1 MVTEFGHEHASHTW
15 DDDQEWER
23 NWWGDCTHTF
33 AEELKHIAYSKQ
45 MGLDIIVG
53 RGQWPVWDLAGKN
66 VLDIGGGPVSMLL
79 KAYNRGP
86 YCTVADPCAYPQ
98 WVHDRYKIADI
109 HYLPIAGEDLTLS
122 LVGKK
127 YDEVW
132 IYNVLQH
139 TQDPELIIANAWEF
153 APVIRLFEWVD
164 IPPHQGHPHEL
175 KKVLLDYWLH
185 GDGQVQWHNNEN
197 NDGMTGNGYGGRF
210 ERP

>member
-1 MVTEFGHEHASHTW
+1 MTEFGHEHASHSW

-23 NWWGDCTHTF
+23 SWWGDCTHTY
-33 AEELKHIAYSKQ
+33 AEEMKHVHYSQ
-45 MGLDIIVG
+45 MMGLEIIAG
-53 RGQWPVWDLAGKN
+53 RGQWPVWDLEGKN

-98 WVHDRYKIADI
+98 WVQDRYKIADI
-109 HYLPIAGEDLTLS
+109 HYLPIAGENLTLG
-122 LVGKK
+122 LVGKR

-139 TQDPELIIANAWEF
+139 TIDPEQIIANAWEF
-153 APVIRLFEWVD
+153 APVIRMFEWVD

-175 KKVLLDYWLH
+175 KKVLLDYWLK
-185 GDGQVQWHNNEN
+185 GDGNVKDYAGV
-197 NDGMTGNGYGGRF
+197 DGMGGRGYGGRF